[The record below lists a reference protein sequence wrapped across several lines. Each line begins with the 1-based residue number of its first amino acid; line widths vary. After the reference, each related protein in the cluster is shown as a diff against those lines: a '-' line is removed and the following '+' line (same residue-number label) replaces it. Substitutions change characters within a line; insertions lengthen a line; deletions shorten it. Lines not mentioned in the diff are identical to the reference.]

1 LYPHLDM
8 ELKRIIGRHDG
19 LEKGPLLICFGA
31 MHGNEPAGVEALK
44 LMIKMLEVE
53 PITNP
58 AFQCKGRLLAIRGNI
73 QAIKENKRFIEKD
86 LNRQWTKENVAYVKQ
101 NDFKDLGSEEKELKT
116 IIEVVEKE
124 IADYQPEK
132 VVFLDLHTT
141 TAFGGIFS
149 IATNEKE
156 SLRIA
161 IELHAPVILGLL
173 DGISG
178 TSLHYFNNE
187 NFAPDTVAVCF
198 ESGQHNENLSIN
210 RAIAA
215 ITNCLRTIGCVNA
228 EHVENLHDNLLKE
241 HSSGLPKVSQ
251 LVLTHPIKD
260 GDNFEMYPDYKN
272 FQKVSKGEVIAK
284 DKNGEIVAPDD
295 ALILMPLYQKQGDD
309 GFFLIK
315 ENQSY

>member
-1 LYPHLDM
+1 M
-8 ELKRIIGRHDG
+8 ELERIIGRHDG
-19 LEKGPLLICFGA
+19 EKKGPLLIGIGA

-44 LMIKMLEVE
+44 MMIKMLEVE

-58 AFQCKGRLLAIRGNI
+58 KFEFEGRLLALRGNLK
-73 QAIKENKRFIEKD
+73 AIKENKRFIKKD
-86 LNRQWTKENVAYVKQ
+86 LNRQWTPERVAFVKASFKEALDPEDQ
-101 NDFKDLGSEEKELKT
+101 ELKE
-116 IIEVVEKE
+116 IIELIETE
-124 IADYQPEK
+124 IEEYKPEK
-132 VVFLDLHTT
+132 IVVLDLHTT

-149 IATNEKE
+149 IATNDQE

-161 IELHAPVILGLL
+161 IELHAPVILGML

-178 TSLHYFNNE
+178 TSLHYFNSN
-187 NFAPDTVAVCF
+187 NFKPETVAVCF
-198 ESGQHNENLSIN
+198 ESGQHNEALSTN

-241 HSSGLPKVSQ
+241 YSEGLPKVSQ
-251 LVLTHPIKD
+251 LIMTHSIKN
-260 GDNFEMYPDYKN
+260 GDDFEMYPNYKN
-272 FQKVSKGEVIAK
+272 FQIVKKGEVIAK
-284 DKNGEIVAPDD
+284 DKNGDILAEEDG
-295 ALILMPLYQKQGDD
+295 LILMPLYQKQGDD

>member
-1 LYPHLDM
+1 M
-8 ELKRIIGRHDG
+8 ELKRIIGRHEG
-19 LEKGPLLICFGA
+19 IEKGPLLICFGA
-31 MHGNEPAGVEALK
+31 MHGNEPAGVEALR

-58 AFQCKGRLLAIRGNI
+58 AFQFNGRLVAIRGNL

-86 LNRQWTKENVAYVKQ
+86 LNRQWTKQNVDYVKQ
-101 NDFKDLGSEEKELKT
+101 YDYKDLGSEEKELKA
-116 IIEVVEKE
+116 IIEVVENE
-124 IADYQPEK
+124 IKDYQPEK
-132 VVFLDLHTT
+132 VVVLDLHTT

-149 IATNEKE
+149 IATDDNE

-161 IELHAPVILGLL
+161 IELHAPVILGML

-187 NFAPDTVAVCF
+187 NFEPETVAVCF

-215 ITNCLRTIGCVNA
+215 ITNCLRTIGCVSA

-241 HSSGLPKVSQ
+241 YSSGLPKVSE
-251 LVLTHPIKD
+251 LILTHSIKE
-260 GDNFEMYPDYKN
+260 GDNFEMYPNYKN
-272 FQKVSKGEVIAK
+272 FQKVVKGEVIAK
-284 DKNGEIVAPDD
+284 DKNGDIIAPEDG
-295 ALILMPLYQKQGDD
+295 LILMPLYQKQGDD

>member
-1 LYPHLDM
+1 M
-8 ELKRIIGRHDG
+8 ELKRIIGRHEG
-19 LEKGPLLICFGA
+19 NEKGPLLICFGA
-31 MHGNEPAGVEALK
+31 MHGNEPAGVEALR

-58 AFQCKGRLLAIRGNI
+58 AFQFNGRLVAIRGNL
-73 QAIKENKRFIEKD
+73 QAIQENKRFIEKD
-86 LNRQWTKENVAYVKQ
+86 LNRQWTKQNVDYVKQ
-101 NDFKDLGSEEKELKT
+101 YDYKDLGSEEKELKA
-116 IIEVVEKE
+116 IIEVVENE
-124 IADYQPEK
+124 IKDYQPEK
-132 VVFLDLHTT
+132 VVVLDLHTT

-149 IATNEKE
+149 IATDDNE

-161 IELHAPVILGLL
+161 IELHAPVILGML

-187 NFAPDTVAVCF
+187 NFEPETVAVCF

-215 ITNCLRTIGCVNA
+215 ITNCLRTIGCVSA

-241 HSSGLPKVSQ
+241 YSSGLPKVSE
-251 LVLTHPIKD
+251 LILTHSIKE
-260 GDNFEMYPDYKN
+260 GDNFEMYPNYKN
-272 FQKVSKGEVIAK
+272 FQKVVKGEVIAK
-284 DKNGEIVAPDD
+284 DKNGDIIAPEDG
-295 ALILMPLYQKQGDD
+295 LILMPLYQKQGDD